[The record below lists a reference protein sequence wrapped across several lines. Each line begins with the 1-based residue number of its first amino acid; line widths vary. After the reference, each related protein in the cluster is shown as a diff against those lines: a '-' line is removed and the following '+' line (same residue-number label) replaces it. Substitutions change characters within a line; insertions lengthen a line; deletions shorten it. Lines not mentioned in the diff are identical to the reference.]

1 MKVPREQLWVDKW
14 VVDFVSS
21 PPNDYASG
29 LASTSRAMNLPATS
43 VFWRG
48 LEGETVEN
56 HQHA

>member
-56 HQHA
+56 H